1 MLLERKCIKSLK
13 EQNKGG
19 RKQDGGGGGSATS
32 PLYWW
37 ITNAFIHSESLSSEY
52 DRAELFLEKRAAPR
66 RASVLRHAVRNADK
80 VDRKLSPSS
89 LSIVGSIRASGRQ
102 PVDCGGQERTD
113 GRTDRRFRFRYR
125 YRCSS
130 RRMTIQTR
138 QTNRNWF

>member
-1 MLLERKCIKSLK
+1 M
-13 EQNKGG
+13 
-19 RKQDGGGGGSATS
+19 
-32 PLYWW
+32 
-37 ITNAFIHSESLSSEY
+37 SSEY

-113 GRTDRRFRFRYR
+113 GQTDGSGSGTGTDAVVAVE
-125 YRCSS
+125 CDDSDSS
-130 RRMTIQTR
+130 
-138 QTNRNWF
+138 N